1 MLVLSR
7 KLGEAIVI
15 DGNITVSILAVDGG
29 RVKLGVA
36 APAEIP
42 VHRQEVGGQI
52 GDFPSRLRMAD
63 CA

>member
-15 DGNITVSILAVDGG
+15 DGSITVSILALEGG
-29 RVKLGVA
+29 RVKIGVA

-42 VHRQEVGGQI
+42 VYRQEVGQQI

-63 CA
+63 CV

>member
-7 KLGEAIVI
+7 KRGEAITI
-15 DGNITVSILAVDGG
+15 GDNITISILAVDGD
-29 RVKLGVA
+29 RVKVGIA

-42 VHRQEVGGQI
+42 VHRQEVSRKI
-52 GDFPSRLRMAD
+52 EDFPSSLRLAE

>member
-7 KLGEAIVI
+7 KRGEAIVI
-15 DGNITVSILAVDGG
+15 DGNISVSILAVDGD
-29 RVKLGVA
+29 RVKVGIS

-42 VHRQEVGGQI
+42 VHRQEVGERI
-52 GDFPSRLRMAD
+52 GDFASRLRFAD